1 MNFDKVLEDGGNR
14 SLDYGFKRIIVG
26 KLELARRDFEV
37 YDDEIRKMALEVKD
51 SVITGDTDAA
61 YLTSVLGSARKLVNA
76 LEAER
81 KRITGDAYDF
91 YKAVMSFEKTYTNKI
106 NSQVIS
112 IGKAKLGE
120 YGQKKELERRAA
132 ERRAMEATR
141 RKQEELD
148 RIADKE
154 EVSRVVLD
162 TPVVQQSAN
171 PIRAD
176 TATSSIKME
185 WIFEMLN
192 VIKVPRKY
200 CVPDH
205 KLIMEAIRAGIRK
218 IAGIRI
224 YEQAKVD
231 LRAR

>member
-1 MNFDKVLEDGGNR
+1 M
-14 SLDYGFKRIIVG
+14 S
-26 KLELARRDFEV
+26 
-37 YDDEIRKMALEVKD
+37 LEVRD
-51 SVITGDTDAA
+51 AVLVGDTDAA

-76 LEAER
+76 LEGER

-112 IGKAKLGE
+112 VGKGKLGE
-120 YGQKKELERRAA
+120 FGHKKELERRAA
-132 ERRAMEATR
+132 EKRAIEATR
-141 RKQEELD
+141 LKQEELD
-148 RIADKE
+148 RIAKQE
-154 EVSRVVLD
+154 EVARVVLD
-162 TPVVQQSAN
+162 TPVVQQSAD

-185 WIFEMLN
+185 WVYEMLN
-192 VIKVPRKY
+192 KIKVPRKY

-205 KLIMEAIRAGIRK
+205 KLIMEGIRAGVRK
-218 IAGIRI
+218 MTGVRI